1 MSIGEIALRLLIAA
15 LLGGMVGIEREN
27 KRKTAGLRT
36 HVLVSLGSALVMITS
51 KYLFDQYSGITN
63 IDPARLGAQVIS
75 GIGFLGA
82 GTIIKQGVSVKGLT
96 TAASLWTVACIGL
109 ATGSGFYIAAVMAA
123 GIVYLT
129 LVLLRKFEKVLAN
142 KTNIY
147 PEITVKLENKPG
159 KLGEVASHIGK
170 TGANITNVDIEEDE
184 ETYLLVHFTLKLPK
198 GVSRHE
204 MIVHLKTLPGVN
216 IIE

>member
-1 MSIGEIALRLLIAA
+1 MSIGEIALRLFVAA
-15 LLGGMVGIEREN
+15 LLGGVVGLEREN

-51 KYLFDQYSGITN
+51 KYIFDQYSDIVN
-63 IDPARLGAQVIS
+63 LDPARLGAQVIS

-129 LVLLRKFEKVLAN
+129 LVLLRKVEKALAN

-170 TGANITNVDIEEDE
+170 IGANITNVDIEEDE
-184 ETYLLVHFTLKLPK
+184 ETCLLVHFTLKLPK
-198 GVSRHE
+198 GVNRNE
-204 MIVHLKTLPGVN
+204 MIVHLKTMPGVN